1 MLIEDKKRLQIFKK
15 FKRWYL
21 YLALLWTQNN
31 GLVFLNKWLERIT
44 YFCFNEDKNF
54 FCLYCTDL
62 EAELNQSVI
71 KICVSESFVE
81 QLASIESVPI
91 KKCLCQNMI

>member
-1 MLIEDKKRLQIFKK
+1 MKIKKDCK
-15 FKRWYL
+15 YL
-21 YLALLWTQNN
+21 KNLKGDIYILHCCGHKTMVLF
-31 GLVFLNKWLERIT
+31 FLNKWLERIT

-71 KICVSESFVE
+71 KICVSESFME